1 MYCRNPEHLGYYV
14 HHRIFLGVSSPN
26 LCHRVHLNTDHDHDP
41 RDSTK
46 PTWSDPEEILSGGEV
61 TLMKKFH
68 VISILLGTVLLIF
81 LIWKIGID
89 ALRRDICLLGWGVVF
104 FILMKGIV
112 DIFHTIGWRY
122 CLSQPH
128 RSFSFFR
135 LLSINLAGNSINYVT
150 PTADIGGEVIKG
162 TFLSLNHRGPEA
174 ATGVIIGKLSYALSQ
189 FLFVILGSI
198 LILWKI
204 HLPAAGSAAMLMGST
219 LIGAGIIG
227 FLIVQKHG
235 KLGVVVRWLVSHNV
249 GGEILQK
256 TAHHIT
262 QVDSALKLFYKDRP
276 ADLPI
281 SIFWHMVGMACSIM
295 QTWYFLAL
303 LADGSFFAAAG
314 IWFLGTWFDLLTFA
328 IPLGI
333 GIQEGTRLIAFKAL
347 GFSLTLGLTYGIL
360 LRLEQIFWAGIGF
373 FMYAILLAEKREGEL
388 LPNKEV
394 KSDNPS
400 LD

>member
-1 MYCRNPEHLGYYV
+1 
-14 HHRIFLGVSSPN
+14 
-26 LCHRVHLNTDHDHDP
+26 
-41 RDSTK
+41 
-46 PTWSDPEEILSGGEV
+46 
-61 TLMKKFH
+61 MKKFH
-68 VISILLGTVLLIF
+68 VISILLGVVLLIF

-89 ALRRDICLLGWGVVF
+89 ALWQDICLFGWGVVF

-112 DIFHTIGWRY
+112 EIFYTLGWRY
-122 CLSQPH
+122 CLSPPH

-135 LLSINLAGNSINYVT
+135 LLGIHLAGNSINYVT
-150 PTADIGGEVIKG
+150 PTVEIGGEVIKG
-162 TFLSLNHRGPEA
+162 TLLSLTHRGPEA

-189 FLFVILGSI
+189 LLFVVLGSI
-198 LILWKI
+198 LIIWKI
-204 HLPAAGSAAMLMGST
+204 DLTAAGSAAMFMGSA
-219 LIGAGIIG
+219 LIGAGIVG

-235 KLGVVVRWLVSHNV
+235 KLGVVVRWLVAHKV
-249 GGEILQK
+249 GGETLRK

-281 SIFWHMVGMACSIM
+281 SMFWHMVGMACSIM
-295 QTWYFLAL
+295 KTWYFLAL
-303 LADGSFFAAAG
+303 LVDGSLFSAAG
-314 IWFLGTWFDLLTFA
+314 IWFLGTWFDILTFA

-333 GIQEGTRLIAFKAL
+333 GIQEGSRVIAFKAL

-360 LRLEQIFWAGIGF
+360 LRLEQIFWAGIGLSI
-373 FMYAILLAEKREGEL
+373 YAILLGEKREVEL
-388 LPNKEV
+388 FPKKEF